1 MGDTEGVDSGR
12 WPHGGCEKR
21 RESKN
26 GTRQRGGCSWQ
37 AAGGGAG
44 EGPLPGAA
52 WARGQASGSAF
63 PEQRAGEEVGW
74 WAGGIIVL
82 TAGWVSMKL

>member
-1 MGDTEGVDSGR
+1 MIRAGGPTEGV
-12 WPHGGCEKR
+12 R
-21 RESKN
+21 REGRAKTAPGSV
-26 GTRQRGGCSWQ
+26 GVLLASRRRSR
-37 AAGGGAG
+37 G

>member
-1 MGDTEGVDSGR
+1 MIRAGGPTEGV
-12 WPHGGCEKR
+12 R
-21 RESKN
+21 REGRAKTAPGS
-26 GTRQRGGCSWQ
+26 GGCSWQ
-37 AAGGGAG
+37 AAGGVAG